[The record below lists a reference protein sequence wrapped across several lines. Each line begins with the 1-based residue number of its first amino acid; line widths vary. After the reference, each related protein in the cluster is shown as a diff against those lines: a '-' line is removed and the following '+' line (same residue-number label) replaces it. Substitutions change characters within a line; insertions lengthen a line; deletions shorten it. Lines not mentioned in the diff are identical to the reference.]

1 MDTWGIMLGSST
13 KKAHVININVPTDEK
28 KFFTR
33 QKQLY
38 TRFAPLCGAK
48 PPMLGWEIIN
58 PTAHSNICPKCLNKL
73 GDDMK
78 KEEALK
84 EEALM
89 AEIER
94 VKKKNR
100 TLTAKI
106 KQREREIESGN
117 ICLQVNRN
125 PQFLD
130 DLAEVILAIAKG
142 NITDRV
148 SVDPVAGRIYTTG
161 CEPTKQVMWR
171 LVPAT
176 DLVDHDL
183 DVVNSDIDL
192 IKASIVN
199 DIIIEVYKL

>member
-1 MDTWGIMLGSST
+1 
-13 KKAHVININVPTDEK
+13 
-28 KFFTR
+28 
-33 QKQLY
+33 
-38 TRFAPLCGAK
+38 
-48 PPMLGWEIIN
+48 
-58 PTAHSNICPKCLNKL
+58 
-73 GDDMK
+73 MK

-117 ICLQVNRN
+117 ICVQVSRN
-125 PQFLD
+125 PQFRD
-130 DLAEVILAIAKG
+130 DLAEVILAITRG
-142 NITDRV
+142 DITDRV

-176 DLVDHDL
+176 DLVDPDL
-183 DVVNSDIDL
+183 DVVNSDLDL
-192 IKASIVN
+192 IKSSIVN